1 MELIEIVQK
10 RGKFM
15 NNKNNENN
23 GLDINIHI
31 SQDALNNLNIDR
43 EDIEI
48 FAKLLLKWANPS
60 NNKQSNKSIK
70 DSIKCHD
77 HFSVKENSEKTN
89 CNKDCS
95 GEHLAKYMDRSDNT
109 DNADMLS
116 DRIDRILEKAERIK
130 DRCAAELH
138 SSDTDIQAETCPRK
152 RHIHRLAY
160 SNMMTSLRR
169 IQESMRKFDIPVMKL
184 NFELENGIPLQ
195 FIIQQTSILYITLNA
210 LGKSEKIKLTIDP
223 DDMSDNAIQLIKPL
237 LCEWNEDA
245 KNEVISE
252 YRRCMKEYYGILIA
266 QV

>member
-1 MELIEIVQK
+1 M
-10 RGKFM
+10 
-15 NNKNNENN
+15 NKNNENN

-43 EDIEI
+43 EDIKI
-48 FAKLLLKWANPS
+48 FAELLLKWTNPS
-60 NNKQSNKSIK
+60 NDKQPNKSIK
-70 DSIKCHD
+70 
-77 HFSVKENSEKTN
+77 NSTDDTN
-89 CNKDCS
+89 
-95 GEHLAKYMDRSDNT
+95 M
-109 DNADMLS
+109 S

-138 SSDTDIQAETCPRK
+138 SSDADIQAETCPRK

-252 YRRCMKEYYGILIA
+252 YRRCMKKYYGILIA

>member
-1 MELIEIVQK
+1 M
-10 RGKFM
+10 
-15 NNKNNENN
+15 NKNNENN

-43 EDIEI
+43 EDIKI
-48 FAKLLLKWANPS
+48 FAELLLKWTNSS
-60 NNKQSNKSIK
+60 NDKQPNKSIK
-70 DSIKCHD
+70 
-77 HFSVKENSEKTN
+77 NSTDDTN
-89 CNKDCS
+89 
-95 GEHLAKYMDRSDNT
+95 M
-109 DNADMLS
+109 S

-138 SSDTDIQAETCPRK
+138 SSDADIQAEECPRK

-252 YRRCMKEYYGILIA
+252 YRRCMKKYYGILIA